1 MNAAVTRRFLEE
13 YDLNEIALRRA
24 TDNDADVFDL
34 IFTIRKLRREP
45 SDVRVR
51 LIVLGIKDAIAV
63 HGPITKE
70 SVSSAAKRVYGRL
83 RGIRI

>member
-1 MNAAVTRRFLEE
+1 MSAVTRRFLEDD
-13 YDLNEIALRRA
+13 DLNEIAKRRA
-24 TDNDADVFDL
+24 NDGDADVFDL

-45 SDVRVR
+45 AAVMMR
-51 LIVLGIKDAIAV
+51 LIALGLQDAIHA
-63 HGPITKE
+63 HGPITRE